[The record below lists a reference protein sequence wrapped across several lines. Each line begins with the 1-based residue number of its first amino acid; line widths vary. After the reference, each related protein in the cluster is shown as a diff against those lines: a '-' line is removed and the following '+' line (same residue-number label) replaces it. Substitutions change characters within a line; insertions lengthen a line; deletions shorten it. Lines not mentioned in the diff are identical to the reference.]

1 MPQKK
6 GYNELVGQ
14 AIIDADFR
22 KKLLSDPEGV
32 IQAEGFEVEQAIV
45 DKLKAI
51 DPVAAEA
58 AVAKLE
64 ENFGGDPSGY

>member
-22 KKLLSDPEGV
+22 KKLLADPEQV
-32 IQAEGFEVEQAIV
+32 IADEGYEIDQAVV

-58 AVAKLE
+58 AVSKLE

>member
-1 MPQKK
+1 MPEKK
-6 GYNELVGQ
+6 GYNELVGR

-22 KKLLSDPEGV
+22 KKLLADPEQV
-32 IQAEGFEVEQAIV
+32 IAAEEFEIEQAVV

>member
-1 MPQKK
+1 MPKKK

-22 KKLLSDPEGV
+22 KKLLADPEGL
-32 IQAEGFEVEQAIV
+32 IQAEGFEIDQAII

>member
-22 KKLLSDPEGV
+22 KKLLADPEGL
-32 IQAEGFEVEQAIV
+32 IQAEGFEIDQAII

-58 AVAKLE
+58 AVSKLE